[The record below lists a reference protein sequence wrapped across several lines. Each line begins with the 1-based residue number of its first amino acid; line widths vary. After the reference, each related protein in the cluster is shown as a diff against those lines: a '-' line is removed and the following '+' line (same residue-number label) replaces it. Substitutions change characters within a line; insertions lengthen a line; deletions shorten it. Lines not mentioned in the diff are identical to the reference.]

1 MIEKIIDELVLVF
14 RLVRTIEIEITSI
27 TIKLPNGDILKVE

>member
-1 MIEKIIDELVLVF
+1 MIEKIIDELVLMF
-14 RLVRTIEIEITSI
+14 QLMDNKEILITSI

>member
-1 MIEKIIDELVLVF
+1 MIEKIIDELVLIF
-14 RLVRTIEIEITSI
+14 RLVGDKEIKITSI